1 MKLNSIFPAPTN
13 TEQERM
19 ELMKIVLQSAEKNCR
34 KDPTNRTIAFSYQFS
49 NYFISFRTTFE
60 YFTHLDIHQ
69 AVEILDWHF
78 IHSKI
83 LNAQQRTISAIRE
96 GIE

>member
-1 MKLNSIFPAPTN
+1 MKLNSIFSAPTN

-19 ELMKIVLQSAEKNCR
+19 ELMRIVLQSAEKHCR

-49 NYFISFRTTFE
+49 DYFISFQTTFE
-60 YFTHLDIHQ
+60 YFTHLDIQ
-69 AVEILDWHF
+69 ADEILDWHF

-83 LNAQQRTISAIRE
+83 PNAQQRIISAIRN